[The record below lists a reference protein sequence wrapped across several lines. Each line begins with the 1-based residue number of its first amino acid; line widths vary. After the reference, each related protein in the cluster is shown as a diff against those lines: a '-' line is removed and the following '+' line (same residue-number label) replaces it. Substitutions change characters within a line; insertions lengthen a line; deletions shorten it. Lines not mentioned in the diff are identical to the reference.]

1 MKLGEEAEVSVKSV
15 FSLPCLSTGP
25 INRVSTCFCFHFFTA
40 HSGLSSPR
48 SGLCLWHSAKTSAS
62 RIPVIFVHQ
71 IQWPFFQL
79 PLLKLS
85 AKLDTWATSLWLKSK
100 ISSAYSTSSATK
112 KGKILLSVLCVCVC
126 VWVGFFV
133 FFLVC
138 FLGVFWV
145 VCVFCFSPF
154 IQCIPGSPCPW
165 SKSEQGDRSFIWSEG
180 QSLYNSLLLC
190 CCSHTFRET
199 NSLRRAMQIVECSLL
214 QRRAQGR
221 VSS

>member
-15 FSLPCLSTGP
+15 FNLPCLSTGP
-25 INRVSTCFCFHFFTA
+25 INRVSPCFCSHFFTA

-48 SGLCLWHSAKTSAS
+48 SSLCLWHSAKTSAS

-112 KGKILLSVLCVCVC
+112 KGKILLRVCVC
-126 VWVGFFV
+126 VV
-133 FFLVC
+133 FFFFGLFFGGLFGC
-138 FLGVFWV
+138 L
-145 VCVFCFSPF
+145 CVLFFTVHSMHSRLTMPLK
-154 IQCIPGSPCPW
+154 QVW
-165 SKSEQGDRSFIWSEG
+165 ARRQKLHLKWRSESI
-180 QSLYNSLLLC
+180 
-190 CCSHTFRET
+190 
-199 NSLRRAMQIVECSLL
+199 
-214 QRRAQGR
+214 
-221 VSS
+221 

>member
-133 FFLVC
+133 FFFGL
-138 FLGVFWV
+138 FFGGLLGCL
-145 VCVFCFSPF
+145 CVLFFTVHSMHSRLTMPLK
-154 IQCIPGSPCPW
+154 QVW
-165 SKSEQGDRSFIWSEG
+165 ARRQKLHLKWRSESI
-180 QSLYNSLLLC
+180 
-190 CCSHTFRET
+190 
-199 NSLRRAMQIVECSLL
+199 
-214 QRRAQGR
+214 
-221 VSS
+221 

>member
-15 FSLPCLSTGP
+15 FNLPCLSTGP
-25 INRVSTCFCFHFFTA
+25 INRVSPCFCSHFFTA

-48 SGLCLWHSAKTSAS
+48 SSLCLWHSAKTSAS

-112 KGKILLSVLCVCVC
+112 KGKILLRVCVC
-126 VWVGFFV
+126 VVF

-138 FLGVFWV
+138 FLGVFLV
-145 VCVFCFSPF
+145 VCVFCFSLF
-154 IQCIPGSPCPW
+154 IRCIPGSPCPW

-180 QSLYNSLLLC
+180 QSLYNYLLLC

-199 NSLRRAMQIVECSLL
+199 NSLGRTMQIVECSLL
-214 QRRAQGR
+214 HPQAQGR

>member
-25 INRVSTCFCFHFFTA
+25 INRVSPCFCSHFFTA
-40 HSGLSSPR
+40 HSGLSSPT

-112 KGKILLSVLCVCVC
+112 KGKILLRVCVC
-126 VWVGFFV
+126 VV
-133 FFLVC
+133 FFFGL
-138 FLGVFWV
+138 FLGGLFGCL
-145 VCVFCFSPF
+145 CVLFFTVHSMHSRLTMPLK
-154 IQCIPGSPCPW
+154 QVW
-165 SKSEQGDRSFIWSEG
+165 ARRQKLHLKWRSESI
-180 QSLYNSLLLC
+180 
-190 CCSHTFRET
+190 
-199 NSLRRAMQIVECSLL
+199 
-214 QRRAQGR
+214 
-221 VSS
+221 